1 MQPEGEGRS
10 IVQFGPFQVDFEAG
24 VLRKYGTKVKLQ
36 TQPFQILAAL
46 LDNPGT
52 PVTRNQL
59 RQRLWA
65 PTLSWI
71 SSTA

>member
-36 TQPFQILAAL
+36 TQPFEVLAAL
-46 LDNPGT
+46 PRNPGGAGYA
-52 PVTRNQL
+52 Q
-59 RQRLWA
+59 
-65 PTLSWI
+65 
-71 SSTA
+71 